1 MLGTRSSGCGDQEL
15 AQFERRLRQLGQET
29 ASILN
34 LGVVLDLTGSKSGGE
49 VYWRK
54 AGSERF
60 TPIHRG
66 AKNYNGVPAQY
77 FFLARKWRALVW

>member
-1 MLGTRSSGCGDQEL
+1 MVAATKSCSVEATITAARTRNRLDPKLG
-15 AQFERRLRQLGQET
+15 F
-29 ASILN
+29 
-34 LGVVLDLTGSKSGGE
+34 VLDLTGCKSGGE